1 MGGFAVAVN
10 YPATVAFLGYPC
22 PRRMTTMTSSLFRWC
37 TLAVALTMLTLDGAP
52 SRGDEPAAAATV
64 SVFGEKKLTVPQT
77 WQRTRPQSS
86 IVEHEFVVRSGE
98 GDDAPQARVTMM
110 AAGGDVKANIDRW
123 KTQFT
128 GGDAAAQKT
137 EEKKVGDWTV
147 HLVDLSG
154 NFKEMV
160 GGGPFSGGKVVDR
173 PNYAMAGLILVHPQG
188 RKYFVKM
195 TGPAEV
201 VKASRQDL
209 VQMLDGLKN

>member
-1 MGGFAVAVN
+1 
-10 YPATVAFLGYPC
+10 
-22 PRRMTTMTSSLFRWC
+22 MTSSPLSWC
-37 TLAVALTMLTLDGAP
+37 TWALALALLTLGSVPTLA
-52 SRGDEPAAAATV
+52 DEPAATETV
-64 SVFGEKKLTVPQT
+64 SVFGEKKLAIPQS

-173 PNYAMAGLILVHPQG
+173 PNYAMSGLILVHPQG
-188 RKYFVKM
+188 RKYFVKL
-195 TGPAEV
+195 TGPAEL

>member
-1 MGGFAVAVN
+1 
-10 YPATVAFLGYPC
+10 
-22 PRRMTTMTSSLFRWC
+22 MTSSLFRWC
-37 TLAVALTMLTLDGAP
+37 TLAVALTMLTLGGTQ

-64 SVFGEKKLTVPQT
+64 SVFGEKKLTIPQT

-160 GGGPFSGGKVVDR
+160 GGGPFSGGKLVDR